1 MPQEWTM
8 EVVYILQQIQNIPCV
23 VEKKDWVNMHFSIL
37 WPSFDNIW
45 DTVLKCAYFTYAMIS
60 RIQKCMWMNL
70 PVWSNGLS
78 VWQNVLAER
87 LPTDLE
93 VKLFSLKSSAYD
105 QTTTIFQQVISRI
118 LKKKKRVW
126 KRGARFMFCLQLFNS
141 LGWKIWLNCAKAF
154 TLHRKYKG
162 YYQIAENSDI
172 LICAYIFTVPKRKQ
186 KVQIWKMV
194 PQH

>member
-1 MPQEWTM
+1 M

-118 LKKKKRVW
+118 LKKKKP
-126 KRGARFMFCLQLFNS
+126 S
-141 LGWKIWLNCAKAF
+141 LE
-154 TLHRKYKG
+154 KG
-162 YYQIAENSDI
+162 CQVYVLPSI
-172 LICAYIFTVPKRKQ
+172 
-186 KVQIWKMV
+186 VQQFGLKNMT
-194 PQH
+194 